1 MFRRRV
7 ASYDPKEDIE
17 AIMRRLMGMDDK
29 LDGILGHMRDEE
41 DDEEEPD

>member
-1 MFRRRV
+1 MFRRSV
-7 ASYDPKEDIE
+7 ASYDPQQDIE

-29 LDGILGHMRDEE
+29 LDEILEHVRDEE